1 MKCWFMWKPLASAF
15 GIPLNGKADLRKSS
29 ISSPC
34 FHLYWD
40 PMAPA
45 LLKPWDPQVKRFKKG
60 DRVYGISFLN
70 PKGGFYAQY
79 AVVKEN
85 SLALIPGKL
94 TMPQA
99 AAMAVDAVTALAGLD
114 TTLGL
119 KNGESLLIFG
129 ASGGIG
135 HLAVQFA
142 KRMGAR
148 VLAVASG
155 DDGVAFVRGLGA
167 DKVVDGYKED
177 VLAAARQFA
186 PDGLD
191 AVLLTTGGEAA
202 EKSLAALRTGGR
214 VAYPN
219 GVQPVPKERAGIK
232 LQNYDGE
239 YNPPPFDKVNR
250 LIDAGPFEVKVAR
263 TFTLDQAADAQRALD
278 DHYLGKLALITK

>member
-1 MKCWFMWKPLASAF
+1 M
-15 GIPLNGKADLRKSS
+15 G
-29 ISSPC
+29 
-34 FHLYWD
+34 
-40 PMAPA
+40 
-45 LLKPWDPQVKRFKKG
+45 
-60 DRVYGISFLN
+60 
-70 PKGGFYAQY
+70 
-79 AVVKEN
+79 
-85 SLALIPGKL
+85 
-94 TMPQA
+94 
-99 AAMAVDAVTALAGLD
+99 
-114 TTLGL
+114 
-119 KNGESLLIFG
+119 SLLIFG

-177 VLAAARQFA
+177 VLALRASSHPTVLIRA
-186 PDGLD
+186 PND
-191 AVLLTTGGEAA
+191 GGEAA